1 VRHGAADDFVA
12 LAGQGRSVKIR
23 WLVLAAGAALVAPLT
38 AGAERSASRP
48 ASKPAPTTTCID
60 CHLALDDPS
69 VTPPVKLFLG
79 DDVHAKAGFT
89 CVFCHG
95 GDGTAEDQELAH
107 DKKKGFIGK
116 PAPRDI
122 PQVCGKCH
130 SDAAVMKQFNPSL
143 RVDQLSEYKTSGHGR
158 KLATGDTHVAQCASC
173 HGAHG
178 ILPVKDS
185 RSPVATRH
193 VAETCNKC
201 HGDAALMA
209 NYKLPGDIYAK
220 YTKSVHYQARVKGDL
235 SAPTCNSCH
244 GNHGAAPPEVGSVAN
259 VCGTCHATFAEQF
272 KVSPHWEAFKELDL
286 PGCVTCHENHD
297 IVKPSED
304 FLGEGPESKCSSCHD
319 ATSAG
324 GKAATAMRTD
334 LQALATEIQAAR
346 QTLARA
352 AEAGMEVS
360 KVRFEL
366 SQADDA
372 LTKSRASI
380 HRFQVAAVHENAA
393 AGLAVAKTARKAA
406 DRALAERDYRRRGLF
421 VSLVLILVTIG
432 ALLAAI
438 REVDRRRSA
447 EASRES
453 S

>member
-1 VRHGAADDFVA
+1 M
-12 LAGQGRSVKIR
+12 KTR
-23 WLVLAAGAALVAPLT
+23 WLVLAAAAALLAPF
-38 AGAERSASRP
+38 AAAAESSTSRP
-48 ASKPAPTTTCID
+48 TKKPAPTTTCID

-69 VTPPVKLFLG
+69 VTPPAKLFQG

-95 GDGTAEDQELAH
+95 GDGAASDQELAH

-143 RVDQLSEYKTSGHGR
+143 RVDQLAEYRTSGHGK
-158 KLATGDTHVAQCASC
+158 KLAEGDTHVAQCASC

-193 VAETCNKC
+193 IAETCKRC

-209 NYKLPGDIYAK
+209 TYKLPSDVYSK

-272 KVSPHWEAFKELDL
+272 KVSPHWEAFKELGL
-286 PGCVTCHENHD
+286 PGCVTCHENHE
-297 IVKPSED
+297 IVRPTEAFLSE
-304 FLGEGPESKCSSCHD
+304 GSESRCSSCHEP
-319 ATSAG
+319 SSPG
-324 GKAATAMRTD
+324 GKAAAEMRAD
-334 LQALATEIQAAR
+334 LLSLATETQQAR
-346 QTLARA
+346 QTLERA

-360 KVRFEL
+360 KIRFSL

-372 LTKSRASI
+372 LTRARASI
-380 HRFQVAAVHENAA
+380 HRFQVAAVRENAA
-393 AGLAVAKTARKAA
+393 AGLSVAKSAHQAA
-406 DRALAERDYRRRGLF
+406 NRALAERDYRRRGLF
-421 VSLVLILVTIG
+421 VSLALILATI
-432 ALLAAI
+432 ASLLAAI
-438 REVDRRRSA
+438 RERERRRS
-447 EASRES
+447 ERGVS
-453 S
+453 

>member
-1 VRHGAADDFVA
+1 VRRRRLLLAVGVAA
-12 LAGQGRSVKIR
+12 LGS
-23 WLVLAAGAALVAPLT
+23 LAAEAQSPAPRT
-38 AGAERSASRP
+38 AP
-48 ASKPAPTTTCID
+48 KPAPASTCIE
-60 CHLALDDPS
+60 CHLALDDPT
-69 VTPPVKLFLG
+69 VTPPAKLFLG

-95 GDGTAEDQELAH
+95 GDGTADDQELAH

-116 PAPRDI
+116 PAPLDI

-130 SDAAVMKQFNPSL
+130 SNATVMKQFNPSL
-143 RVDQLSEYKTSGHGR
+143 RVDQLLEYKTSGHGK
-158 KLATGDTHVAQCASC
+158 KLAEGDTHVAQCASC

-209 NYKLPGDIYAK
+209 TYKLPGDVYAK
-220 YTKSVHYQARVKGDL
+220 YTKSVHYQARTKGDL

-272 KVSPHWEAFKELDL
+272 KVSPHWEAFKDLGL
-286 PGCVTCHENHD
+286 PGCVTCHENHE
-297 IVKPSED
+297 IVKPSEA
-304 FLGEGPESKCSSCHD
+304 FLSEGPESKCSSCHELD
-319 ATSAG
+319 SAG
-324 GKAATAMRTD
+324 GKAAAAMRTD
-334 LQALATEIQAAR
+334 LMALAAETQAAR

-372 LTKSRASI
+372 LTKARASI
-380 HRFQVAAVHENAA
+380 HRFQVAAVRENSA
-393 AGLAVAKTARKAA
+393 AGLTVAKSAHQAA
-406 DRALAERDYRRRGLF
+406 KRALAERDYRRRGLF
-421 VSLVLILVTIG
+421 VSLALILLTIG

-438 REVDRRRSA
+438 RERDRRRSD
-447 EASRES
+447 REVS
-453 S
+453 